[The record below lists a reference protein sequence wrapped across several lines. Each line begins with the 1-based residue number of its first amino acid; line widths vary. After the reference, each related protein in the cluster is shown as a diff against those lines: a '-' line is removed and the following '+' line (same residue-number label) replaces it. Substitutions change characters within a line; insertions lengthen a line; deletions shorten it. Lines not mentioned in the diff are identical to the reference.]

1 MFSSSLLCLFL
12 LKTVKNKIIQIIAI
26 KIKLKIT
33 IHAISPFLR
42 PLLSD
47 EHLSDSSDVFRTL
60 KLPNVSLEYIKL
72 VYIYFNIVHP

>member
-12 LKTVKNKIIQIIAI
+12 LKTVKNKITQIRAI

-33 IHAISPFLR
+33 IHAISPSLR

-47 EHLSDSSDVFRTL
+47 EPKFDGFNVFRTL
-60 KLPNVSLEYIKL
+60 KLPNVSLEYIEL
-72 VYIYFNIVHP
+72 VYIYSNIVHP

>member
-1 MFSSSLLCLFL
+1 MFL
-12 LKTVKNKIIQIIAI
+12 LKTVKNKITQIIAI

-33 IHAISPFLR
+33 IHAIWPSLR

-47 EHLSDSSDVFRTL
+47 GHISDGSDVFRTL

>member
-1 MFSSSLLCLFL
+1 MFSFSLLCLFL
-12 LKTVKNKIIQIIAI
+12 LKTVKNKIITIIAI

-33 IHAISPFLR
+33 IHTISPFLR
-42 PLLSD
+42 PLLLD
-47 EHLSDSSDVFRTL
+47 EHLSDSLDVFRTL